1 DIFTLRLERDDAL
14 LVLLQRR
21 LRLGALIDFV
31 EIEDFLDLDKR
42 EADALAA
49 QDQLQLGAVA
59 MRVDAVHAV
68 AARRQQTLVFIE
80 AERARRDLELS
91 SQLRNRVG
99 ALSFGRHGEVPPVN
113 PAPLTL
119 VSVYGRVKLS

>member
-1 DIFTLRLERDDAL
+1 L

-31 EIEDFLDLDKR
+31 EIEDFLDLDQR

-59 MRVDAVHAV
+59 MRVNAVHAV
-68 AARRQQTLVFIE
+68 AARRQETLVFVE

-91 SQLRNRVG
+91 GQLRNRVG
-99 ALSFGRHGEVPPVN
+99 ALSFGRHGE
-113 PAPLTL
+113 APLVNQLPRTL
-119 VSVYGRVKLS
+119 VSVYGRVK